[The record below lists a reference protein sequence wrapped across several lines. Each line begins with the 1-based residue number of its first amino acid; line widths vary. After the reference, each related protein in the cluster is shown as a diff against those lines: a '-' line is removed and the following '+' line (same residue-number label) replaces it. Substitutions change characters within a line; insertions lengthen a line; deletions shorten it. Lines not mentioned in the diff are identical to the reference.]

1 MSQQKLMTLLQR
13 LSLRMISLLSAR
25 GSAESAKQSM
35 DNLMTA
41 AIIVLVICSLW
52 LGYLLGV
59 SHG

>member
-1 MSQQKLMTLLQR
+1 MSQQKLMTLWQR
-13 LSLRMISLLSAR
+13 LSLRMISLLSAH

>member
-1 MSQQKLMTLLQR
+1 
-13 LSLRMISLLSAR
+13 MISLLLAH

>member
-1 MSQQKLMTLLQR
+1 MSQQKLMTLWQR
-13 LSLRMISLLSAR
+13 LSLRMISLLSAH

-52 LGYLLGV
+52 LGYLLGI